1 MKLLETIFGYLLILL
16 TTFWVIGFII
26 FSAYSISIK
35 YQTLTHADAIITL
48 TGGSDR
54 IKESVRLLQEQK
66 AERLFISGVDEN
78 VSGDH
83 FLKEILPQQQ
93 EKIELGR
100 WAKTTHMNAI
110 ETTEWVREN
119 KITSVI
125 LVTSFYHMPRSLLEI
140 KRALPD
146 IEITPYAVFPQNF
159 GKNTD
164 WIHTRYAWQLF
175 LEYHKFLIVYF
186 CKGVVK

>member
-93 EKIELGR
+93 EKIEPVHR
-100 WAKTTHMNAI
+100 RK
-110 ETTEWVREN
+110 
-119 KITSVI
+119 
-125 LVTSFYHMPRSLLEI
+125 
-140 KRALPD
+140 
-146 IEITPYAVFPQNF
+146 
-159 GKNTD
+159 
-164 WIHTRYAWQLF
+164 
-175 LEYHKFLIVYF
+175 
-186 CKGVVK
+186 